1 MHGCD
6 FLTSGAPLNSTP
18 WMVSLS
24 QYETYLASLLRLQV
38 LGSGMELLSPL
49 ATMFTFAYLHRCFHG
64 SGIELPGNL
73 LK

>member
-1 MHGCD
+1 
-6 FLTSGAPLNSTP
+6 
-18 WMVSLS
+18 MVSLS

-49 ATMFTFAYLHRCFHG
+49 ATMFTLAYLHRCFH
-64 SGIELPGNL
+64 SSEIELPECL